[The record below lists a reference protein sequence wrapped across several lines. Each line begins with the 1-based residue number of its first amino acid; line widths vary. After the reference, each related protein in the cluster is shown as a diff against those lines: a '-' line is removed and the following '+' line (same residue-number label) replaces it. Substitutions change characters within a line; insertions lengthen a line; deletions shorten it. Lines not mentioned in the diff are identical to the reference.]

1 MSRKAAA
8 KALLE
13 AKKKGRGGD
22 TDIVHV
28 NPKEKAALK
37 AMGGAGTVNPETGLE
52 EYWSWGDDWVTRGIS
67 EVGGWIADLPNP
79 LSYRAGHSAI
89 AEYPMSEEDRAEK
102 EASAAM
108 EKELYERQM
117 AGYQRLEDV
126 YQKAPGLAEQ
136 EAEFSAE
143 EAQRAQ
149 SEVLAAQ
156 VGGGLRGG
164 GAAAGAR
171 AAAAQAAI
179 DSAGIRMKG
188 IGLGQSAQ
196 IDAARAQ
203 VEAAAAQER
212 MGTPSQREESKMA
225 DAELKVAQLR
235 SRYAESEFGGLG
247 EDEVIAGIKELMAQE
262 IDQNIKAYYQREI
275 NRLEDENLVDF

>member
-52 EYWSWGDDWVTRGIS
+52 EYNVFGDAWDFTKKKAEQAWDATVEAAEDVRDWAFG
-67 EVGGWIADLPNP
+67 EVEKPTA
-79 LSYRAGHSAI
+79 
-89 AEYPMSEEDRAEK
+89 MSEEDRAMK
-102 EASAAM
+102 EASAAR
-108 EKELYERQM
+108 EKELYERQV
-117 AGYQRLEDV
+117 AGYERLEDV
-126 YQKAPGLAEQ
+126 YQLGPEQ
-136 EAEFSAE
+136 ARQQAEFSAE

-179 DSAGIRMKG
+179 DSAGIRQRGMES
-188 IGLGQSAQ
+188 GQKAQ
-196 IDAARAQ
+196 LQAAQAQ
-203 VEAAAAQER
+203 VEAAAALER
-212 MGTPSQREESKMA
+212 MGTPAQRQEASMAEARLEVAQVIERNTDYGMLDEEDAASELYQMAA
-225 DAELKVAQLR
+225 DAVDPKVSAF
-235 SRYAESEFGGLG
+235 YK
-247 EDEVIAGIKELMAQE
+247 KEAKRVAASSL
-262 IDQNIKAYYQREI
+262 
-275 NRLEDENLVDF
+275 L

>member
-52 EYWSWGDDWVTRGIS
+52 EYWEWGDDWLTEGIS
-67 EVGGWIADLPNP
+67 DVASFLTSPFRIGAPPPVSVDP
-79 LSYRAGHSAI
+79 AI
-89 AEYPMSEEDRAEK
+89 AEADRAMK
-102 EASAAM
+102 EESAAI
-108 EKELYERQM
+108 EKDLYERQM

-203 VEAAAAQER
+203 VESAAAQER
-212 MGTPSQREESKMA
+212 MGTPMQREESKMA
-225 DAELKVAQLR
+225 DAEMKVAQLR
-235 SRYAESEFGGLG
+235 SKFAEAEFGGLD
-247 EDEVIAGIKELMAQE
+247 EDAVINGIKVLLAQE
-262 IDQNIKAYYQREI
+262 VDQRIKAYYRREI
-275 NRLEDENLVDF
+275 NQLIGENLI

>member
-52 EYWSWGDDWVTRGIS
+52 EYFNLFDEIEGAWEKTKEVAGDIRDWAFG
-67 EVGGWIADLPNP
+67 EVEKPTA
-79 LSYRAGHSAI
+79 
-89 AEYPMSEEDRAEK
+89 MSEEDRALK
-102 EASAAM
+102 ESSAAR
-108 EKELYERQM
+108 EKELYERQV
-117 AGYQRLEDV
+117 AGYERLEDV
-126 YQKAPGLAEQ
+126 YQLGPEQ
-136 EAEFSAE
+136 ARQQAEFSAE

-179 DSAGIRMKG
+179 DSAGIRQRGMES
-188 IGLGQSAQ
+188 GQKAQ
-196 IDAARAQ
+196 LQAAEAQ
-203 VEAAAAQER
+203 VEAAAALER
-212 MGTPSQREESKMA
+212 MGTPAQRQEASMAEARLEVAQVIERNTDYGMLDEEDAASELYQMAA
-225 DAELKVAQLR
+225 DAVDPKVSAF
-235 SRYAESEFGGLG
+235 YK
-247 EDEVIAGIKELMAQE
+247 KEAKRVAASSL
-262 IDQNIKAYYQREI
+262 
-275 NRLEDENLVDF
+275 L

>member
-13 AKKKGRGGD
+13 AKKKGRCGD
-22 TDIVHV
+22 IDIVHV

-52 EYWSWGDDWVTRGIS
+52 EYFNLFDEIEEGWEKTKEVAGDVRDWAFGKVEEPT
-67 EVGGWIADLPNP
+67 D
-79 LSYRAGHSAI
+79 
-89 AEYPMSEEDRAEK
+89 MSEEDRALK
-102 EASAAM
+102 ESSAAR
-108 EKELYERQM
+108 EKELYERQV
-117 AGYQRLEDV
+117 AGYERLEDV
-126 YQKAPGLAEQ
+126 YQLGPEQ
-136 EAEFSAE
+136 ARQQAEFSAE

-179 DSAGIRMKG
+179 DSAGIRQRG
-188 IGLGQSAQ
+188 IESGQKAQ
-196 IDAARAQ
+196 LQAAEAQ
-203 VEAAAAQER
+203 VEAAAALER
-212 MGTPSQREESKMA
+212 MGTPAQRQEASMA
-225 DAELKVAQLR
+225 DARLEVAQVIERNTDYGMLDEEDAATELLQMAADAVDPKVAEFYTKEAKR
-235 SRYAESEFGGLG
+235 IEESSWL
-247 EDEVIAGIKELMAQE
+247 
-262 IDQNIKAYYQREI
+262 
-275 NRLEDENLVDF
+275 